1 MFFIKF
7 ICTFLRSITSTVTF
21 PVISVVQISYYSVVN
36 MSNYFLHSCT
46 KTHSIFVCAKFNF
59 NLERH
64 FLHSLIFCI
73 DSFYNALTDHIH
85 LVLLYVNVQVVAWG
99 LAVPLLPCYIYNMF
113 YDLMMV
119 DDVLP
124 SNLQES
130 DEKKLLDDRLDAEKR
145 RMQRQHDKDSE
156 EIRRNFERKKE
167 TLSEQLEDEV
177 RISVCTPCQSIM
189 KS

>member
-1 MFFIKF
+1 
-7 ICTFLRSITSTVTF
+7 
-21 PVISVVQISYYSVVN
+21 
-36 MSNYFLHSCT
+36 
-46 KTHSIFVCAKFNF
+46 
-59 NLERH
+59 
-64 FLHSLIFCI
+64 
-73 DSFYNALTDHIH
+73 
-85 LVLLYVNVQVVAWG
+85 
-99 LAVPLLPCYIYNMF
+99 MF
-113 YDLMMV
+113 YGLIMV